1 MIIMIISFTKRL
13 LIKLGQR
20 FKFVSCHTVVVSD
33 ATGVEL
39 FFLSRTVSGSG
50 AARCFCVAL
59 PPSPFAFRG
68 SCLET
73 TPKKIEIEQFFF

>member
-33 ATGVEL
+33 ATGVDPGTIL
-39 FFLSRTVSGSG
+39 PSTDCVRQWTSSALLCDTSTVPFCLWWILSGDNSQ
-50 AARCFCVAL
+50 
-59 PPSPFAFRG
+59 
-68 SCLET
+68 
-73 TPKKIEIEQFFF
+73 KN